1 MFSPL
6 IRLSAGMDC
15 DSLNG
20 KAKVAD
26 FWKKALHKL
35 TDSYLELKDITEGGD
50 SVAVYYSSI
59 GDPRSIEVMFF
70 DDQGSLNKVAHY
82 NLAIS

>member
-26 FWKKALHKL
+26 FWKKALHKY
-35 TDSYLELKDITEGGD
+35 TDPY
-50 SVAVYYSSI
+50 
-59 GDPRSIEVMFF
+59 
-70 DDQGSLNKVAHY
+70 
-82 NLAIS
+82 